1 MKTIAFLVLFLVL
14 FLAFP
19 AMALPDKPEKG
30 VVYVEEFAPKGIK
43 LKVEKPGWV
52 YSTKQGGR
60 KRGSLKVGI
69 NVELVSFTEKAYF
82 VRGKRDNGIGV
93 SGWVT
98 PTSFSSKDP
107 KFVAKLKQVHARQLL
122 VRELIEKKEVAIG
135 MTPEEVSKIHTRPT
149 KTKVKRT
156 AKGQTTIWEFIKY
169 ETISHFNTVRDPS
182 TGQIFRQL
190 THTTNEEKSKIVV
203 EFENGFASSIEISK
217 NNGPGNPTTVGAPII
232 FAW

>member
-1 MKTIAFLVLFLVL
+1 MKTVIFLLL

-19 AMALPDKPEKG
+19 ALALPDKPEKG

-52 YSTKQGGR
+52 YSTNQGGR

-69 NVELVSFTEKAYF
+69 DVELVSFTEKAYF

-98 PTSFSSKDP
+98 PTAFSSKDP
-107 KFVAKLKQVHARQLL
+107 KFVEKLKQVHTRQLV
-122 VRELIEKKEVAIG
+122 VRELIEKKEIAIG
-135 MTPEEVSKIHTRPT
+135 ITPEEVSQVHTRPT

-156 AKGQTTIWEFIKY
+156 AKGQTTVWEFIEY
-169 ETISHFNTVRDPS
+169 DTVSHFNTVRDPY

-203 EFENGFASSIEISK
+203 EFENGYASSIEISE
-217 NNGPGNPTTVGAPII
+217 NNGPRNPTIVGAPVV

>member
-1 MKTIAFLVLFLVL
+1 MKTIAFLVL

-98 PTSFSSKDP
+98 PISFSSKDP
-107 KFVAKLKQVHARQLL
+107 KFVEKLKQVHARQLL

-169 ETISHFNTVRDPS
+169 ETISHFNTVRDLS
-182 TGQIFRQL
+182 LI
-190 THTTNEEKSKIVV
+190 HI
-203 EFENGFASSIEISK
+203 
-217 NNGPGNPTTVGAPII
+217 
-232 FAW
+232 

>member
-1 MKTIAFLVLFLVL
+1 MKIITFFIL

-69 NVELVSFTEKAYF
+69 EVELVSFTEKAYF

-93 SGWVT
+93 SGWVS
-98 PTSFSSKDP
+98 PASFSSKDP
-107 KFVAKLKQVHARQLL
+107 KFVEKLKQVHARQLL
-122 VRELIEKKEVAIG
+122 VRALIEKKEVAIG
-135 MTPEEVSKIHTRPT
+135 MTPEEVSKIYTRPT

-169 ETISHFNTVRDPS
+169 ETVSHFNTVRDPY

-190 THTTNEEKSKIVV
+190 THTTNEEKSKVV
-203 EFENGFASSIEISK
+203 IEFENGFASSIEISK
-217 NNGPGNPTTVGAPII
+217 NNGPGNPTTVGAPVI

>member
-1 MKTIAFLVLFLVL
+1 
-14 FLAFP
+14 
-19 AMALPDKPEKG
+19 MALPDKPEKG
-30 VVYVEEFAPKGIK
+30 VVYVEEFAPKGIR

-69 NVELVSFTEKAYF
+69 EVELVSFTEKAYF

-93 SGWVT
+93 SGWVS
-98 PTSFSSKDP
+98 PASFSSKDP
-107 KFVAKLKQVHARQLL
+107 KFVEKLKQVHARQLL
-122 VRELIEKKEVAIG
+122 VRALIEKKEVAIG

-169 ETISHFNTVRDPS
+169 ETVSHFNTVRDPY

-190 THTTNEEKSKIVV
+190 THTTNEEKSKVV
-203 EFENGFASSIEISK
+203 IEFENGFASSIEISK
-217 NNGPGNPTTVGAPII
+217 NNGPGNPTTVGAPVI

>member
-1 MKTIAFLVLFLVL
+1 MKIITFFIL

-69 NVELVSFTEKAYF
+69 EVELVSFTEKAYF

-93 SGWVT
+93 SGWVR
-98 PTSFSSKDP
+98 PASFSSKDP
-107 KFVAKLKQVHARQLL
+107 KFVEKLKQVHARQLL
-122 VRELIEKKEVAIG
+122 VRALIEKKEVAIG

-169 ETISHFNTVRDPS
+169 ETVSHFNTVRDPY

-190 THTTNEEKSKIVV
+190 THTTNEEKSKVV
-203 EFENGFASSIEISK
+203 IEFENGFASSIEISK
-217 NNGPGNPTTVGAPII
+217 NNGPGNPTTVGAPVI

>member
-1 MKTIAFLVLFLVL
+1 
-14 FLAFP
+14 
-19 AMALPDKPEKG
+19 MALPDKPEKG

-69 NVELVSFTEKAYF
+69 EVELVSFTEKAYF

-93 SGWVT
+93 SGWVS
-98 PTSFSSKDP
+98 PASFSSKDP
-107 KFVAKLKQVHARQLL
+107 KFVKKLKQVHARQLL
-122 VRELIEKKEVAIG
+122 VRALIEKKEVAIG

-169 ETISHFNTVRDPS
+169 ETVSHFNTVRDPY

-190 THTTNEEKSKIVV
+190 THTTNEEKSKVV
-203 EFENGFASSIEISK
+203 IEFENGFASSIEISK
-217 NNGPGNPTTVGAPII
+217 NNGPGNPTTVGAPVI

>member
-1 MKTIAFLVLFLVL
+1 MKTIACLLLFLV
-14 FLAFP
+14 FP

-43 LKVEKPGWV
+43 LKVEKPGRV

-69 NVELVSFTEKAYF
+69 EVELVSFTEKAYF

-93 SGWVT
+93 SGWVS
-98 PTSFSSKDP
+98 PASFSSKDP
-107 KFVAKLKQVHARQLL
+107 KFVEKLKQVHARQLL
-122 VRELIEKKEVAIG
+122 VRALIEKKEVAIG

-169 ETISHFNTVRDPS
+169 ETVSHFNTVRDPY

-190 THTTNEEKSKIVV
+190 THTTNEEKSKVV
-203 EFENGFASSIEISK
+203 IEFENGFASSIEISK
-217 NNGPGNPTTVGAPII
+217 NNGPGNPTTVGAPVI

>member
-1 MKTIAFLVLFLVL
+1 M
-14 FLAFP
+14 
-19 AMALPDKPEKG
+19 
-30 VVYVEEFAPKGIK
+30 VYVEEFAPKGIR

-69 NVELVSFTEKAYF
+69 EVELVSFTEKAYF

-93 SGWVT
+93 SGWVS
-98 PTSFSSKDP
+98 PASFSSKDP
-107 KFVAKLKQVHARQLL
+107 KFVEKLKQVHARQLL
-122 VRELIEKKEVAIG
+122 VRALIEKKEVAIG

-169 ETISHFNTVRDPS
+169 ETVSHFNTVRDPY

-190 THTTNEEKSKIVV
+190 THTTNEEKSKVV
-203 EFENGFASSIEISK
+203 IEFENGFASSIEISK
-217 NNGPGNPTTVGAPII
+217 NNGPGNPTTVGAPVI